1 MSGPRIL
8 TAAVERKAQLRPSF
22 SFSSCLLS
30 LSLSLFE
37 EAAFLNGE
45 ERAMAGSLGL
55 DEEGTID
62 GEREGGYRPAAPAVE
77 VVQALLVACSRTYT
91 LDRTFDLGSRGIAD
105 DLGSYVYVERGG

>member
-1 MSGPRIL
+1 M
-8 TAAVERKAQLRPSF
+8 
-22 SFSSCLLS
+22 
-30 LSLSLFE
+30 
-37 EAAFLNGE
+37 NGE

-62 GEREGGYRPAAPAVE
+62 GERERGYRPAAPAVE

-91 LDRTFDLGSRGIAD
+91 LDRTFDLGSRDIAD

>member
-1 MSGPRIL
+1 M
-8 TAAVERKAQLRPSF
+8 
-22 SFSSCLLS
+22 
-30 LSLSLFE
+30 
-37 EAAFLNGE
+37 NGE

-62 GEREGGYRPAAPAVE
+62 RERERGYRPAAPAVE

>member
-30 LSLSLFE
+30 LLE

-62 GEREGGYRPAAPAVE
+62 RERERGYRPAAPAVE